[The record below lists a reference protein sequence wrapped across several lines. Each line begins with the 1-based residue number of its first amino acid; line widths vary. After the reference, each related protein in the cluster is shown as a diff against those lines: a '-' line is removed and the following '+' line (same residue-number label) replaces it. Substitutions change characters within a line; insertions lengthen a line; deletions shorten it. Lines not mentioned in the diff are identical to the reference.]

1 MKRTLLTIPAVLLMI
16 FIFAGSAV
24 AQSGYLDPEP
34 YRVQLG
40 DTLAT
45 IALEFCTTW
54 QDVYRYNAGYIGD
67 NPNALTPGTLIY
79 DIDRCD
85 ANTVHD
91 RGPRFH
97 ASGTL
102 NGSIYTVAAG
112 DTLYSIGQR
121 FGLNHQLIMDAN
133 SPDSTSVIIPG
144 SQLVIPGLN
153 VGHPPPSISI
163 TSPTSSTYYLRP
175 YIVQGTGQSLHEN
188 NVVVRLL
195 DANGNLM
202 GQQTTVMQSST
213 VGGAGTWQVSFPNV
227 FGLANTIG
235 RIEAFNPETG
245 ATAETYVY
253 FAGY

>member
-1 MKRTLLTIPAVLLMI
+1 MKRTLLTIAAVLLMT
-16 FIFAGSAV
+16 FVLAGSAA

-34 YRVQLG
+34 YRVQPG
-40 DTLAT
+40 DTLAS
-45 IALEFCTTW
+45 IALDFCTTW

-67 NPNALTPGTLIY
+67 NPSALSPGTLIY
-79 DIDRCD
+79 VIDRCD
-85 ANTVHD
+85 DNTVHD
-91 RGPRFH
+91 RGPRVH
-97 ASGTL
+97 ASGTV

-121 FGLNHQLIMDAN
+121 FGLNHQVIMDAN
-133 SPDSTSVIIPG
+133 GMDSTAVIVPG

-153 VGHPPPSISI
+153 IGHPPPSISI
-163 TSPTSSTYYLRP
+163 TSPTSSVFYLRP
-175 YIVQGTGQSLHEN
+175 YVVQGTGQSLHEN

-202 GQQTTVMQSST
+202 GQQATVMQSST
-213 VGGAGTWQVSFPNV
+213 VGGSGTWQVSFPNV
-227 FGLANTIG
+227 LAQANTTG
-235 RIEAFNPETG
+235 RVEAFNPETG